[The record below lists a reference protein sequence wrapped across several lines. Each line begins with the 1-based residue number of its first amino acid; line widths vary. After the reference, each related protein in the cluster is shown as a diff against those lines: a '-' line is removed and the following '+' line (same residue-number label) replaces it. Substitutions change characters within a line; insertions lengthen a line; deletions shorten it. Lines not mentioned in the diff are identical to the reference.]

1 MTLLFYRSHC
11 WKKVKRELRQGN
23 VILFVTST
31 ELHHIR
37 IIFKEKTIETLE
49 IT

>member
-31 ELHHIR
+31 ELHHIP